1 MRSKKR
7 TIGILIVVI
16 VLLLG
21 FASSLLVYRNK
32 LSSEKTK
39 NNSNNN
45 TAQSLSSAPSGIS
58 IENFYDKPITDEKI
72 ALDSIEVNRDK
83 LGYSDKNFTFIYDEK
98 SSSETAYHFDLY
110 YKDIPVYSPVGIRGV
125 SVITYYD
132 NSADVLITGVSDSE
146 KIIKVNTTPKITQD
160 ELKDIIKRQFSIEED
175 INSKLIVYETSE
187 EYVLAYYIEY
197 SFYIY
202 IINAEN
208 GEIIDSS
215 SMLVSN
221 SAEYEGQNGDIHQ
234 IFYNDYTDETKDI
247 KNALWDNEKNI
258 FIVNNRWGYELFGK
272 KSSEGLFT
280 TEDLKLGNNKSAI
293 DGMANA
299 YRAVEFFEK
308 KFDYT
313 FDSTY
318 VSVNVDKDKDKKGN
332 TKKDNAC
339 GTYAKV
345 NDDNIAYLFFLVSS
359 DKDKAQWTAY
369 LDLVAHEYTHAITG
383 SKAFGTGYSKDSK
396 YYEKNAL
403 MEAYSDIFG
412 ELVEKEYTGSTDWK
426 NYNLRNI
433 SEPKIKKYTK
443 RYITED
449 KQGTDDNDYGGAHQ
463 NSTIISH
470 VAYLMSKSNDSKKYD
485 AEFLLDYNQLA
496 QLWYGSLE
504 YLKETEFMDF
514 SDCRYAVEKS
524 ARKLIKEGVLLEDNL
539 KVIEQ
544 AFNDVEVI
552 SNPARHGAE
561 NGVEI
566 KEKHTA
572 TVPIENETQSP
583 EPVKIT
589 EQATTPTEPTE
600 SIPKE
605 AQTIVNLSLGKGYSG
620 CIDNNGNL
628 YMWGNDLYGNLG
640 DGSTNDSSTPIK
652 IMDNVKGVSLGST
665 CSAAITKDGSLYMWG
680 DNEHGKLGNGS
691 TNDSSIPIKIM
702 DNVKAVSLGYEHNA
716 VITEEGSL
724 YLWGSNKYGKLG
736 NGTTNDSLTPV
747 KIMDNVKA
755 VSLGSEHSGAITE
768 DGSLYMWGANWC
780 YQLGNGTREDSL
792 TPIKIMDNVKTVTL
806 GSSHNA
812 AITEDG
818 NLYMWGYNDEGQV
831 GNETTNNITTPVK
844 IMDNVKAVSLGSEH
858 SGAITEDGN
867 LYMWGDNFYNQL
879 GYSVAKSP
887 IPTKVLDNIKLID
900 FAGCQSSA
908 ITEDNV
914 LYMWGRETNITVDNV
929 LSVSIG
935 QLSYGNNH
943 YGVIKTDGSLYMWGD
958 NLSGELGNGKS
969 GTYAKSSTPIKIEIG
984 ANSSLSNKQII
995 NSINEYL
1002 QENWCGEN
1010 QYYCFESELIENE
1023 GYWWVCIRWD
1033 GSNSANVITGN
1044 DCKINKE
1051 TGEVEISFNGKPYEW
1066 FNLKDYQ

>member
-16 VLLLG
+16 VVLLG
-21 FASSLLVYRNK
+21 FAGSLLVYRNK
-32 LSSEKTK
+32 LSSEKTN

-72 ALDSIEVNRDK
+72 ALDSIEANRDK

-98 SSSETAYHFDLY
+98 SSSGTAYHFDLY

-234 IFYNDYTDETKDI
+234 IFYNDYTDETKDT

-433 SEPKIKKYTK
+433 REPKIKKYTK

-449 KQGTDDNDYGGAHQ
+449 KQGTDDDDNDYGGAHQ

-504 YLKETEFMDF
+504 YLKKTEFMDF

-524 ARKLIKEGVLLEDNL
+524 ARKLIEEGVLLENNL

-544 AFNDVEVI
+544 AFNEVEVS
-552 SNPARHGAE
+552 SNPARRGAE
-561 NGVEI
+561 NSAEI

-572 TVPIENETQSP
+572 TVPIEDETQSS
-583 EPVKIT
+583 EPMEI
-589 EQATTPTEPTE
+589 EEIEITEPTTTAKTEQTTTTTEPISTIPEDACIYNGHSYMVCPE
-600 SIPKE
+600 SMTWQEAKE
-605 AQTIVNLSLGKGYSG
+605 YCENIGGHLVTISDADEQKFVEDLAEKYTDKVSYWLGGSYSDAEWKWVDDTEFSYTNWDSWSDGEKEYRQPDNHTGDEFYLRFANRKIQYSTWYSNKGK
-620 CIDNNGNL
+620 
-628 YMWGNDLYGNLG
+628 WNDVSNEA
-640 DGSTNDSSTPIK
+640 DGSTGDVPLNSFGLICEWDSVERA
-652 IMDNVKGVSLGST
+652 D
-665 CSAAITKDGSLYMWG
+665 
-680 DNEHGKLGNGS
+680 
-691 TNDSSIPIKIM
+691 
-702 DNVKAVSLGYEHNA
+702 KAED
-716 VITEEGSL
+716 
-724 YLWGSNKYGKLG
+724 K
-736 NGTTNDSLTPV
+736 
-747 KIMDNVKA
+747 
-755 VSLGSEHSGAITE
+755 TE
-768 DGSLYMWGANWC
+768 DVNP
-780 YQLGNGTREDSL
+780 EDTIRKMERAL
-792 TPIKIMDNVKTVTL
+792 N
-806 GSSHNA
+806 
-812 AITEDG
+812 
-818 NLYMWGYNDEGQV
+818 NLDM
-831 GNETTNNITTPVK
+831 K
-844 IMDNVKAVSLGSEH
+844 
-858 SGAITEDGN
+858 
-867 LYMWGDNFYNQL
+867 
-879 GYSVAKSP
+879 
-887 IPTKVLDNIKLID
+887 
-900 FAGCQSSA
+900 
-908 ITEDNV
+908 
-914 LYMWGRETNITVDNV
+914 
-929 LSVSIG
+929 
-935 QLSYGNNH
+935 
-943 YGVIKTDGSLYMWGD
+943 
-958 NLSGELGNGKS
+958 
-969 GTYAKSSTPIKIEIG
+969 
-984 ANSSLSNKQII
+984 
-995 NSINEYL
+995 
-1002 QENWCGEN
+1002 
-1010 QYYCFESELIENE
+1010 ELIECYEPQVQKMYNE
-1023 GYWWVCIRWD
+1023 NLMGMDIGSLLGGFTNIYGKEFGLEMPEITINIDNQEYISSEQVKMRLTIHYQNSTISDETVDINLIRIDDIWYI
-1033 GSNSANVITGN
+1033 SS
-1044 DCKINKE
+1044 
-1051 TGEVEISFNGKPYEW
+1051 EIS
-1066 FNLKDYQ
+1066 LQ

>member
-16 VLLLG
+16 VVLLG
-21 FASSLLVYRNK
+21 FAGSLLIYRNN

-45 TAQSLSSAPSGIS
+45 IAQSLSSAPSGKS

-72 ALDSIEVNRDK
+72 ALDSIEFNRGK

-98 SSSETAYHFDLY
+98 SGSKTAYHFDLY

-132 NSADVLITGVSDSE
+132 NSADVLITGVSNSE
-146 KIIKVNTTPKITQD
+146 KITKINTIPKITQD

-345 NDDNIAYLFFLVSS
+345 NDDSIAYLFFLVSS

-403 MEAYSDIFG
+403 TEAYSDIFG

-433 SEPKIKKYTK
+433 SEPKIKKYTE

-449 KQGTDDNDYGGAHQ
+449 KQGTENNDYGGAHR

-470 VAYLMSKSNDSKKYD
+470 VAYLISKSNDSKKYD

-504 YLKETEFMDF
+504 YLKKTEFKDF
-514 SDCRYAVEKS
+514 ADCRYAVEKS
-524 ARKLIKEGVLLEDNL
+524 ARKLIEEGVLLENNL

-544 AFNDVEVI
+544 AFNEVEVS
-552 SNPARHGAE
+552 SNPARRGAKDSA
-561 NGVEI
+561 EI
-566 KEKHTA
+566 KEKHA
-572 TVPIENETQSP
+572 ETVSIEDEIQSS
-583 EPVKIT
+583 EPVEITEVLTEPNPKIT
-589 EQATTPTEPTE
+589 DSDYNGTAYINVYDNFVTIRDEELVSEGDAYLNSQSKSVSDEYGLKLVLTHQDTLYLDKNGDFIQFNNDNDVKYCCGNYRILDNNEIDFKYEKCYLYGDKIDDFTTHIIEENVLDNDYKYDFNNGPREAYMHRLSNANEYNYMAVALSNCCGWFNELPSPGYQDYYDNLDICKFSFLGSHDNAVKPKIRDNYIIAEQ
-600 SIPKE
+600 
-605 AQTIVNLSLGKGYSG
+605 KGYSFG
-620 CIDNNGNL
+620 EIFNLDEFTLQYSNFDVINNNKTDYIHRPGQKID
-628 YMWGNDLYGNLG
+628 DL
-640 DGSTNDSSTPIK
+640 I
-652 IMDNVKGVSLGST
+652 
-665 CSAAITKDGSLYMWG
+665 
-680 DNEHGKLGNGS
+680 
-691 TNDSSIPIKIM
+691 
-702 DNVKAVSLGYEHNA
+702 
-716 VITEEGSL
+716 
-724 YLWGSNKYGKLG
+724 
-736 NGTTNDSLTPV
+736 
-747 KIMDNVKA
+747 
-755 VSLGSEHSGAITE
+755 
-768 DGSLYMWGANWC
+768 
-780 YQLGNGTREDSL
+780 
-792 TPIKIMDNVKTVTL
+792 
-806 GSSHNA
+806 
-812 AITEDG
+812 
-818 NLYMWGYNDEGQV
+818 
-831 GNETTNNITTPVK
+831 
-844 IMDNVKAVSLGSEH
+844 
-858 SGAITEDGN
+858 
-867 LYMWGDNFYNQL
+867 
-879 GYSVAKSP
+879 
-887 IPTKVLDNIKLID
+887 LDNIEFKFNKNKTWSITNNSDYDYYGKTTGNWELID
-900 FAGCQSSA
+900 EHILA
-908 ITEDNV
+908 IICDDCYYQGSYNSDAINF
-914 LYMWGRETNITVDNV
+914 LYLDFE
-929 LSVSIG
+929 
-935 QLSYGNNH
+935 NN
-943 YGVIKTDGSLYMWGD
+943 
-958 NLSGELGNGKS
+958 
-969 GTYAKSSTPIKIEIG
+969 EIYIPLFVESPSMLPLMDRFK
-984 ANSSLSNKQII
+984 NSS
-995 NSINEYL
+995 
-1002 QENWCGEN
+1002 N
-1010 QYYCFESELIENE
+1010 QS
-1023 GYWWVCIRWD
+1023 
-1033 GSNSANVITGN
+1033 GN
-1044 DCKINKE
+1044 LEKLN
-1051 TGEVEISFNGKPYEW
+1051 
-1066 FNLKDYQ
+1066 

>member
-16 VLLLG
+16 VVLLG
-21 FASSLLVYRNK
+21 FAGSLLVYRNK

-45 TAQSLSSAPSGIS
+45 TAQSLSSAPSGKS

-72 ALDSIEVNRDK
+72 ALDSIEANRDK
-83 LGYSDKNFTFIYDEK
+83 LGYSDKSFTFIYDEK
-98 SSSETAYHFDLY
+98 SGSKTAYHFDLY

-132 NSADVLITGVSDSE
+132 NSADVLITGVSNSE
-146 KIIKVNTTPKITQD
+146 KITKINTIPKITQD

-345 NDDNIAYLFFLVSS
+345 NDDSIAYLFFLVSS

-403 MEAYSDIFG
+403 TEAYSDIFG

-433 SEPKIKKYTK
+433 SEPKIKKYTE

-449 KQGTDDNDYGGAHQ
+449 KQGTENNDYGGAHR

-470 VAYLMSKSNDSKKYD
+470 VAYLISKSNDSKKYD

-504 YLKETEFMDF
+504 YLKKTEFKDF
-514 SDCRYAVEKS
+514 ADCRYAVEKS
-524 ARKLIKEGVLLEDNL
+524 ARKLIEEGVLLEDNL

-544 AFNDVEVI
+544 AFNEVEVS
-552 SNPARHGAE
+552 SNPARRGAMDSA
-561 NGVEI
+561 EI
-566 KEKHTA
+566 KEKHTLV
-572 TVPIENETQSP
+572 VPIEDETQSS
-583 EPVKIT
+583 EPVEIEELNYADVIISQYKNVVKGSNILGIDKVGLIDIDLDGELEFAVFSFGKRNSNDARNSNHFDFYDINT
-589 EQATTPTEPTE
+589 ENNTLDLIE
-600 SIPKE
+600 
-605 AQTIVNLSLGKGYSG
+605 LSEDTGADAIKLKLYQ
-620 CIDNNGNL
+620 DNNGNKF
-628 YMWGNDLYGNLG
+628 YIGYNFTSWFGESM
-640 DGSTNDSSTPIK
+640 IK
-652 IMDNVKGVSLGST
+652 IQYIDGKINIETLARNEWDLRYIIKESEKWRE
-665 CSAAITKDGSLYMWG
+665 ATKEEYYNYTSQFTELE
-680 DNEHGKLGNGS
+680 NNF
-691 TNDSSIPIKIM
+691 
-702 DNVKAVSLGYEHNA
+702 
-716 VITEEGSL
+716 ITEN
-724 YLWGSNKYGKLG
+724 Y
-736 NGTTNDSLTPV
+736 
-747 KIMDNVKA
+747 
-755 VSLGSEHSGAITE
+755 
-768 DGSLYMWGANWC
+768 
-780 YQLGNGTREDSL
+780 
-792 TPIKIMDNVKTVTL
+792 
-806 GSSHNA
+806 
-812 AITEDG
+812 
-818 NLYMWGYNDEGQV
+818 
-831 GNETTNNITTPVK
+831 ETFNN
-844 IMDNVKAVSLGSEH
+844 M
-858 SGAITEDGN
+858 
-867 LYMWGDNFYNQL
+867 
-879 GYSVAKSP
+879 
-887 IPTKVLDNIKLID
+887 
-900 FAGCQSSA
+900 
-908 ITEDNV
+908 
-914 LYMWGRETNITVDNV
+914 
-929 LSVSIG
+929 
-935 QLSYGNNH
+935 
-943 YGVIKTDGSLYMWGD
+943 
-958 NLSGELGNGKS
+958 
-969 GTYAKSSTPIKIEIG
+969 
-984 ANSSLSNKQII
+984 
-995 NSINEYL
+995 
-1002 QENWCGEN
+1002 
-1010 QYYCFESELIENE
+1010 
-1023 GYWWVCIRWD
+1023 
-1033 GSNSANVITGN
+1033 SNSE
-1044 DCKINKE
+1044 KE
-1051 TGEVEISFNGKPYEW
+1051 SFLLQN
-1066 FNLKDYQ
+1066 

>member
-16 VLLLG
+16 VVLLG
-21 FASSLLVYRNK
+21 FAGSLLVYRNK

-45 TAQSLSSAPSGIS
+45 TAQSLSSAPSGKS

-72 ALDSIEVNRDK
+72 ALDSIEANRDK
-83 LGYSDKNFTFIYDEK
+83 LGYSDKSFTFIYDEK
-98 SSSETAYHFDLY
+98 SSSGTAYHFDLY

-234 IFYNDYTDETKDI
+234 IFYNDYDETKDI

-544 AFNDVEVI
+544 AFNDIEVI
-552 SNPARHGAE
+552 SNPARRGAMDSA
-561 NGVEI
+561 EI

-572 TVPIENETQSP
+572 TVSIEDEIQSSEFVEITEILT
-583 EPVKIT
+583 EPNPKIT
-589 EQATTPTEPTE
+589 DSDYNGTAYINVYDNFVTIRDEELVSEGDAYLNSQSKSVSDEYGLKLVLTYQDTLYLDKNGDFIQFDNDNDVKYCSGNYRILDNNEIDFKYEKCYLYGDKIDDFTTHIIEENVLDNDYKYDFNNGPREAYMHRLSNANEYNYMAVALSNCCGWFNELPSPGYQDYYDNLDICKFSFLGSHDNAVKPKIRDNYIIAEQ
-600 SIPKE
+600 
-605 AQTIVNLSLGKGYSG
+605 KGYSFG
-620 CIDNNGNL
+620 EIFNLDEFTLQYSNFDVINNNKTDYIHRPGQKID
-628 YMWGNDLYGNLG
+628 DL
-640 DGSTNDSSTPIK
+640 I
-652 IMDNVKGVSLGST
+652 
-665 CSAAITKDGSLYMWG
+665 
-680 DNEHGKLGNGS
+680 
-691 TNDSSIPIKIM
+691 
-702 DNVKAVSLGYEHNA
+702 
-716 VITEEGSL
+716 
-724 YLWGSNKYGKLG
+724 
-736 NGTTNDSLTPV
+736 
-747 KIMDNVKA
+747 
-755 VSLGSEHSGAITE
+755 
-768 DGSLYMWGANWC
+768 
-780 YQLGNGTREDSL
+780 
-792 TPIKIMDNVKTVTL
+792 
-806 GSSHNA
+806 
-812 AITEDG
+812 
-818 NLYMWGYNDEGQV
+818 
-831 GNETTNNITTPVK
+831 
-844 IMDNVKAVSLGSEH
+844 
-858 SGAITEDGN
+858 
-867 LYMWGDNFYNQL
+867 
-879 GYSVAKSP
+879 
-887 IPTKVLDNIKLID
+887 LDNIEFKFNKNKTWSITNNSDYDYYGKTTGNWELID
-900 FAGCQSSA
+900 EHILA
-908 ITEDNV
+908 IICDDCYYQGSYNSDAINF
-914 LYMWGRETNITVDNV
+914 LYLDFE
-929 LSVSIG
+929 
-935 QLSYGNNH
+935 NN
-943 YGVIKTDGSLYMWGD
+943 
-958 NLSGELGNGKS
+958 
-969 GTYAKSSTPIKIEIG
+969 EIYIPLFVESPSMLPLMDRFK
-984 ANSSLSNKQII
+984 NSS
-995 NSINEYL
+995 
-1002 QENWCGEN
+1002 N
-1010 QYYCFESELIENE
+1010 QS
-1023 GYWWVCIRWD
+1023 
-1033 GSNSANVITGN
+1033 GN
-1044 DCKINKE
+1044 LEKLN
-1051 TGEVEISFNGKPYEW
+1051 
-1066 FNLKDYQ
+1066 

>member
-16 VLLLG
+16 VVLLG
-21 FASSLLVYRNK
+21 FAGSLLIYRNN

-45 TAQSLSSAPSGIS
+45 IAQSLSSAPSGKS

-72 ALDSIEVNRDK
+72 ALDSIEFNRGK

-98 SSSETAYHFDLY
+98 SGSKTAYHFDLY

-132 NSADVLITGVSDSE
+132 NSADVLITGVSNSE
-146 KIIKVNTTPKITQD
+146 KITKINTIPKITQD

-247 KNALWDNEKNI
+247 KNALWDKEKNI

-345 NDDNIAYLFFLVSS
+345 NDDSIAYLFFLVSS

-403 MEAYSDIFG
+403 TEAYSDIFG

-433 SEPKIKKYTK
+433 SEPKIKKYTE

-449 KQGTDDNDYGGAHQ
+449 KQGTENNDYGGAHR

-470 VAYLMSKSNDSKKYD
+470 VAYLISKSNDSKKYD

-504 YLKETEFMDF
+504 YLKKTEFKDF
-514 SDCRYAVEKS
+514 ADCRYAVEKS
-524 ARKLIKEGVLLEDNL
+524 ARKLIEEGVLLENNL

-544 AFNDVEVI
+544 AFNEVEVS
-552 SNPARHGAE
+552 SNPARRGAKDSA
-561 NGVEI
+561 EI
-566 KEKHTA
+566 KEKHA
-572 TVPIENETQSP
+572 ETVSIEDEIQSS
-583 EPVKIT
+583 EPVEITEVLTEPNPKIT
-589 EQATTPTEPTE
+589 DSDYNGTAYINVYDNFVTIRDEELVSEGDAYLNSQSKSVSDEYGLKLVLTHQDTLYLDKNGDFIQFNNDNDVKYCCGNYRILDNNEIDFKYEKCYLYGDKIDDFTTHIIEENVLDNDYKYDFNNGPREAYMHRLSNANEYNYMAVALSNCCGWFNELPSPGYQDYYDNLDICKFSFLGSHDNAVKPKIRDNYIIAEQ
-600 SIPKE
+600 
-605 AQTIVNLSLGKGYSG
+605 KGYSFG
-620 CIDNNGNL
+620 EIFNLDEFTLQYSNFDVINNNKTDYIHRPGQKID
-628 YMWGNDLYGNLG
+628 DL
-640 DGSTNDSSTPIK
+640 I
-652 IMDNVKGVSLGST
+652 
-665 CSAAITKDGSLYMWG
+665 
-680 DNEHGKLGNGS
+680 
-691 TNDSSIPIKIM
+691 
-702 DNVKAVSLGYEHNA
+702 
-716 VITEEGSL
+716 
-724 YLWGSNKYGKLG
+724 
-736 NGTTNDSLTPV
+736 
-747 KIMDNVKA
+747 
-755 VSLGSEHSGAITE
+755 
-768 DGSLYMWGANWC
+768 
-780 YQLGNGTREDSL
+780 
-792 TPIKIMDNVKTVTL
+792 
-806 GSSHNA
+806 
-812 AITEDG
+812 
-818 NLYMWGYNDEGQV
+818 
-831 GNETTNNITTPVK
+831 
-844 IMDNVKAVSLGSEH
+844 
-858 SGAITEDGN
+858 
-867 LYMWGDNFYNQL
+867 
-879 GYSVAKSP
+879 
-887 IPTKVLDNIKLID
+887 LDNIEFKFNKNKTWSITNNSDYDYYGKTTGNWELID
-900 FAGCQSSA
+900 EHILA
-908 ITEDNV
+908 IICDDCYYQGSYNSDAINF
-914 LYMWGRETNITVDNV
+914 LYLDFE
-929 LSVSIG
+929 
-935 QLSYGNNH
+935 NN
-943 YGVIKTDGSLYMWGD
+943 
-958 NLSGELGNGKS
+958 
-969 GTYAKSSTPIKIEIG
+969 EIYIPLFVESPSMLPLMDRFK
-984 ANSSLSNKQII
+984 NSS
-995 NSINEYL
+995 
-1002 QENWCGEN
+1002 N
-1010 QYYCFESELIENE
+1010 QS
-1023 GYWWVCIRWD
+1023 
-1033 GSNSANVITGN
+1033 GN
-1044 DCKINKE
+1044 LEKLN
-1051 TGEVEISFNGKPYEW
+1051 
-1066 FNLKDYQ
+1066 